1 MDKNIGV
8 ADMDK
13 TDIILECVRQL
24 GAVKTYFEISQEEVN
39 TPLQKCR
46 LFLKGCGKLY
56 VYTEF
61 SMSKLYILLYNLE
74 NPQKPDRRGPI
85 VAGYN

>member
-24 GAVKTYFEISQEEVN
+24 GDVKIYFEISEEEVN
-39 TPLQKCR
+39 NPLQRCR
-46 LFLKGCGKLY
+46 LFLKGCGTLY
-56 VYTEF
+56 V
-61 SMSKLYILLYNLE
+61 
-74 NPQKPDRRGPI
+74 
-85 VAGYN
+85 

>member
-24 GAVKTYFEISQEEVN
+24 GDVKTYFEILEEEVN
-39 TPLQKCR
+39 NPFQKCR

-56 VYTEF
+56 GCTEF
-61 SMSKLYILLYNLE
+61 
-74 NPQKPDRRGPI
+74 
-85 VAGYN
+85 